1 MSKPT
6 GDIDFFALA
15 AFVAKHAPGVGDPM
29 AMPIDRML
37 AVAHSTSELL
47 VREFTARGG
56 SR

>member
-47 VREFTARGG
+47 VREVTARGG
-56 SR
+56 LR